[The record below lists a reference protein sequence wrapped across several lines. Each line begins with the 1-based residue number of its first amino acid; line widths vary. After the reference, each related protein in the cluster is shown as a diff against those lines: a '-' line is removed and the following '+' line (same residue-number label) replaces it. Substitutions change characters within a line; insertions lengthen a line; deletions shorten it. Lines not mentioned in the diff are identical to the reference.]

1 MNRVFISIGSNLGIR
16 LPNILNA
23 IKTIDD
29 DSNIFIIS
37 KSPVYESTPMYNIN
51 QNKFLNIV
59 LELKTNINPVKLLY
73 LFKGIEEHMGRKL
86 NNKKNQPRIID
97 IDILDY
103 NKIIYNEKIFI
114 GERIRDLKY
123 DSKNKKIILALTST
137 GSLGILSN

>member
-29 DSNIFIIS
+29 DSNISIIS
-37 KSPVYESTPMYNIN
+37 KSPVYESTPMYNIK

-59 LELKTNINPVKLLY
+59 LELKTNINPIELLY

-103 NKIIYNEKIFI
+103 NKIIYNDNRLILPHPRI
-114 GERIRDLKY
+114 CERLFVLKPWS
-123 DSKNKKIILALTST
+123 DICPEFK
-137 GSLGILSN
+137 

>member
-16 LPNILNA
+16 LPNILDA

-59 LELKTNINPVKLLY
+59 LELKTNINPIELLY
-73 LFKGIEEHMGRKL
+73 LFKGIEEHMGRK
-86 NNKKNQPRIID
+86 
-97 IDILDY
+97 
-103 NKIIYNEKIFI
+103 
-114 GERIRDLKY
+114 
-123 DSKNKKIILALTST
+123 
-137 GSLGILSN
+137 